1 MRGVTQ
7 AVETVHVSHIAGD
20 LAALPRLLILAID
33 PQDIEAAFFGDRS
46 LFRTPLFGSHLVL
59 HSLSDGPPTFG
70 RAIFETIV
78 IFLGTLD
85 GSELWKDIDKR
96 HI

>member
-7 AVETVHVSHIAGD
+7 AIETIHISHIAGD

-33 PQDIEAAFFGDRS
+33 PQDIEATFFGDRG

-59 HSLSDGPPTFG
+59 HSLPYRSSTFG
-70 RAIFETIV
+70 RAIFEPIV

-85 GSELWKDIDKR
+85 GSELR
-96 HI
+96 